1 MRTLV
6 TGAAGFIGRGL
17 VESLVAD
24 LAAKPG
30 AATLCL
36 TDLDLSAAAVAAT
49 KGNSRIVDI
58 EGDIVDAPLQ
68 ARLFAEPIDAI
79 FHLAGV
85 VSGAA
90 ERDFRLGKRVNLDA
104 TVALLEHCRQ
114 QVERGGPLVR
124 FTYASSIA
132 VFGAPLP
139 ARIDDATPAVPG
151 LSYGAHK
158 RACEVLIDDY
168 TRRGFIDGRALR
180 LSGVVVRPPAPN
192 GALSAFNSDLI
203 REPLAGHP
211 YVCPVGRE
219 ATLWVVSRRRAVDAL
234 RRIAAIDG
242 AALGRVRALNMPAL
256 CVEVGAIVEA
266 MTRAIPGSEANV
278 RFEPQAALEAQ
289 FARWPLAA
297 SFDRGQTLGL
307 AADASL
313 DELITSHLKDIQ
325 P

>member
-6 TGAAGFIGRGL
+6 TGAGGFIGRGL
-17 VESLVAD
+17 VERLVAD
-24 LAAKPG
+24 LVAKPN

-36 TDLDLSAAAVAAT
+36 TDLDLSGAGDGST
-49 KGNSRIVDI
+49 TGDPRIVGI

-68 ARLFAEPIDAI
+68 ARLFAEPIDAV

-90 ERDFRLGKRVNLDA
+90 ERDFGLGKRVNLDA
-104 TVALLEHCRQ
+104 TIALLEHCRQ
-114 QVERGGPLVR
+114 QAERGGPLVR

-139 ARIDDATPAVPG
+139 GRIDDATPAVPG

-180 LSGVVVRPPAPN
+180 LPGVVVRPRTPN

-203 REPLAGHP
+203 REPLAGRD
-211 YVCPVGRE
+211 YVCPVGRD
-219 ATLWVVSRRRAVDAL
+219 ATLWVVSRWRAVDAL
-234 RRIAAIDG
+234 RRLAAIDG
-242 AALGRVRALNMPAL
+242 EALGRVRAVNMPAL
-256 CVEVGAIVEA
+256 RVEVGAIVEA
-266 MTRAIPGSEANV
+266 LARAKPGSETHV
-278 RFEPQAALEAQ
+278 RFEPQVALEAQ

-307 AADASL
+307 CADTSL
-313 DELITSHLKDIQ
+313 DEVITRHLKDDR